1 MIRRSRK
8 VALNASILVA
18 VFAGTLMAAISG
30 CSGQT
35 GLVLEAKDEGRQI
48 ELQKGQILTINLE
61 GNPTTGYTWELV
73 ESEDAIVRQVGEA
86 EFKADSDLVGAGGV
100 QTLRFEAVREGQMEL
115 TLVYHRPWETDVEPL
130 ETFAVQVTV
139 K

>member
-1 MIRRSRK
+1 MIGRSRK
-8 VALNASILVA
+8 VALNASILVT

-35 GLVLEAKDEGRQI
+35 GLVLGGTDAGRQV

-61 GNPTTGYTWELV
+61 GNPTTGYTWEFA
-73 ESEDAIVRQVGEA
+73 ESEGAIVRQVGEA

-100 QTLRFEAVREGQMEL
+100 QTLRFEAVSEGQMEL

-130 ETFAVQVTV
+130 ETFTVHVTV